1 MKINPYSNFFCP
13 LQNIL
18 DLENYKI
25 HIKSNVGLDQ
35 RVYNTPSTSQV
46 ATIWVENHDFEENSL
61 QEKIK
66 WEIIVYNHSTYCHR
80 VEYHYSCYD
89 PLQYPLLYP
98 CGDID
103 WHQGIERVDKRIK
116 EPFCKDNLLINSYK
130 MTFFDNLFDKKIKGP
145 N

>member
-13 LQNIL
+13 LQNIP

-46 ATIWVENHDFEENSL
+46 ATIWVENHDFEKNSL

-66 WEIIVYNHSTYCHR
+66 
-80 VEYHYSCYD
+80 
-89 PLQYPLLYP
+89 
-98 CGDID
+98 
-103 WHQGIERVDKRIK
+103 
-116 EPFCKDNLLINSYK
+116 
-130 MTFFDNLFDKKIKGP
+130 
-145 N
+145 